1 MHFVDEHRL
10 SVQLGPRHCHDF
22 YCRRGCGS
30 RTSFTHAGPQLHELS
45 SERRHRHIV
54 HAGCCLPRAIMQ
66 RFLQVSCQLCKLAV
80 NREVTSQYPSMLQQ
94 APSLTLGRYF
104 STSSLRG
111 WDRQSVPCKM
121 QSPVPLDIH
130 QSTFAVQVHECFL
143 QSEPHCSAACFCALK
158 EEALLMQAMQ
168 TRGMK
173 RLTPKF
179 KGGKLKPYS

>member
-1 MHFVDEHRL
+1 
-10 SVQLGPRHCHDF
+10 
-22 YCRRGCGS
+22 
-30 RTSFTHAGPQLHELS
+30 
-45 SERRHRHIV
+45 
-54 HAGCCLPRAIMQ
+54 
-66 RFLQVSCQLCKLAV
+66 
-80 NREVTSQYPSMLQQ
+80 MLQQ

-130 QSTFAVQVHECFL
+130 QSTFAVQ
-143 QSEPHCSAACFCALK
+143 
-158 EEALLMQAMQ
+158 AMQ

-179 KGGKLKPYS
+179 KGGKLKPYSSYKERFKTTASGLILFKRPGHRHKRFNKGPHRNRQLRRTQVLTNAYTATMQRLGFVSRRF